1 MGKQKK
7 ILFIGEDL
15 TLAHL
20 IRPYVLSKALDPDK
34 YEIFLAS
41 GQKYLSFIKD
51 ATSHFINIPT
61 LSSKVFLERLS
72 KGKPVYREE
81 EIRASVLTDCKL
93 FKQFKPDIVVGDF
106 RLSLGISAEVCSIPY
121 IALSN
126 AFWSKSSTIS
136 FPVPELPVV
145 NLFGPDIVKLM
156 VKPILPFIFKYHARP
171 FNRVRREYGLHPF
184 SDLKEVYTYGDLTLY
199 LDTPLLAPT
208 SHLQKNH
215 HYLGPLIWSP
225 EDPLPQWWSRLPK
238 DIPVIYVTVGS
249 SGDTRV
255 IKEILNSIRELNL
268 CAMVSTAGRFESAIT
283 GANIFEE
290 KFLPGSEAAKRADIV
305 ICSGGTAT
313 TYQALACG
321 TPVIGIPLNA
331 DQYLSMEAI
340 ASQGAGIL
348 LRSGQLTSSLVKAA
362 IQEILKTESFKKSCL
377 RIMAEMASFNALERF
392 PLFIEDLL
400 KT

>member
-1 MGKQKK
+1 MGRQKK

-34 YEIFLAS
+34 YEVFLAS

-51 ATSHFINIPT
+51 AASHFIDIPT
-61 LSSKVFLERLS
+61 LPSNVFLERLS
-72 KGKPVYREE
+72 KGKPVYRED
-81 EIRASVLTDCKL
+81 EIRTSVVTDCKL
-93 FKQFKPDIVVGDF
+93 LKQLKPDLVVGDF

-126 AFWSKSSTIS
+126 AFWSRSSIIS
-136 FPVPELPVV
+136 FPVPELPIVD
-145 NLFGPDIVKLM
+145 LLGPNTVKLM
-156 VKPILPFIFKYHARP
+156 AKPILPLILKYHARP
-171 FNRVRREYGLHPF
+171 FNRVRREYGLPPF
-184 SDLKEVYTYGDLTLY
+184 SDLKEVYTYSDLTLY

-208 SHLQKNH
+208 SYLQKNH

-225 EDPLPQWWSRLPK
+225 EDPLPLWWSRLPK

-249 SGDTRV
+249 SGDTCV
-255 IKEILNSIRELNL
+255 ITEVLKAIKELNL
-268 CAMVSTAGRFESAIT
+268 CAMVSTAGRFESST
-283 GANIFEE
+283 KGVNIFEE
-290 KFLPGSEAAKRADIV
+290 KFLPGSEAAKRSDIV

-331 DQYLSMEAI
+331 DQYLSMQAI
-340 ASQGAGIL
+340 ADEGAGIM
-348 LRSGQLTSSLVKAA
+348 LRSGKLTSSMVKTA
-362 IQEILKTESFKKSCL
+362 IQKILKTESFKKSCL
-377 RIMAEMASFNALERF
+377 TIMAEMESFNALERF
-392 PLFIEDLL
+392 PHFIEPLL
-400 KT
+400 ET